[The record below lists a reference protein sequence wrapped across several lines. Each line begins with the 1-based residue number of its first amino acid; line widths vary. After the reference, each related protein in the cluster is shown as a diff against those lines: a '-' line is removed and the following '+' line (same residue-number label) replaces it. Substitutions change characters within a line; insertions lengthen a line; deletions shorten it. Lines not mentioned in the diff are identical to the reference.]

1 MEVFEKVNT
10 AYAMKR
16 ERAYEE
22 ASRRESSLHERFPEI
37 AAIDGELRA
46 TVSQLSAAI
55 RRGGPDIRSRIEA
68 VKKRNLEL
76 QQERARLLEARG
88 LPSDYTE
95 PVFECED
102 LWYQPRWH
110 LRHPQEQRL

>member
-22 ASRRESSLHERFPEI
+22 AARRESSLHERFPEF

-55 RRGGPDIRSRIEA
+55 RRGGRIS
-68 VKKRNLEL
+68 
-76 QQERARLLEARG
+76 G
-88 LPSDYTE
+88 LG
-95 PVFECED
+95 
-102 LWYQPRWH
+102 
-110 LRHPQEQRL
+110 